1 MDPLRLLREYVSGG
15 RLEEVTTVGD
25 RVHFGTRF
33 ALPRSARTAY
43 KSQAKDGAFYDLGAL
58 LFYARNLGPTFKYAD
73 YFKKA
78 REAGV
83 GQVTFIDRKDLELYL
98 TGKIDKSA
106 AIEEGPQD
114 LGPVE
119 GPEAVDPGLP
129 PLGAS
134 SEEAAGPGGVGGKE
148 GDAEEATLRRVL
160 ANELQLRDRNSMLL
174 VPGRSFH
181 KVLALLRAVQADEA
195 CAPLTQPKKKPA
207 ALPVAPSGRYE
218 RETAQDA
225 TLRTLGAQQL
235 GISSVAFTTAG
246 ARAPGSRDAGPADG
260 APPPPPPPPPTTR
273 PGQPPQKRAREA
285 GPRDGGAQKRPAPE
299 QHGVRPPA
307 PAAPS
312 VRSGRPI
319 IMVPPGLTSM
329 VNMYNIGPL
338 LETGTFKPVEQ
349 CRAEGVRK
357 SDRLI
362 ISRTM
367 GRAKPVAYE
376 VTDQEPRHRRDW
388 DRVVAVFCSGKAWQF
403 KKWPFPGA
411 SSGDLLDTFQRMA
424 GAYLHYQDEQIDPA
438 VKAWKVKVYSLSRE
452 GRHRD
457 IVIAQDFFKTLDAFL
472 QAKKSTLAY

>member
-129 PLGAS
+129 PLGAP

-195 CAPLTQPKKKPA
+195 CAPLTQPKKKEGGGGS
-207 ALPVAPSGRYE
+207 LPVAPSGRYE

-246 ARAPGSRDAGPADG
+246 ARAPGS
-260 APPPPPPPPPTTR
+260 
-273 PGQPPQKRAREA
+273 
-285 GPRDGGAQKRPAPE
+285 
-299 QHGVRPPA
+299 
-307 PAAPS
+307 
-312 VRSGRPI
+312 GRPI

-338 LETGTFKPVEQ
+338 LETGTFKP
-349 CRAEGVRK
+349 AEGVRK